1 MKTTLIAL
9 LAATLL
15 ASTVGCRDKRDDET
29 SRGEKR
35 ERIDTIRGVPPSR

>member
-1 MKTTLIAL
+1 MKSTLITLLAAAL
-9 LAATLL
+9 LAPTF
-15 ASTVGCRDKRDDET
+15 GCRDKRDDET